1 MKQKTLNEKIIKSES
16 CLPINYCIIQLSKK
30 NYYLIRDFKIH
41 DKKNLSRLR
50 LETCLLII

>member
-1 MKQKTLNEKIIKSES
+1 MKQKT